1 MERKSDYLQEEL
13 DRLSLLSEFDEAYY
27 LYSRMRKS
35 LPDGVCSS
43 YSVITAAEFLI
54 TDCICQSVS
63 SHPEG
68 VSEKMVNDSIDRFC
82 KDIKSYV
89 KAVLDG
95 LSNGDSDADLC

>member
-13 DRLSLLSEFDEAYY
+13 DRLSLLFEFDEAYY
-27 LYSRMRKS
+27 LYSMMRKS
-35 LPDGVCSS
+35 LSDGVCSS
-43 YSVITAAEFLI
+43 YSVITAAELLI

-68 VSEKMVNDSIDRFC
+68 VSEKAINDSIDSFS

-89 KAVLDG
+89 KAVLEG
-95 LSNGDSDADLC
+95 LSNSDSDADLC

>member
-13 DRLSLLSEFDEAYY
+13 DMLSLLSEFDEAYY
-27 LYSRMRKS
+27 LYSRMRRS

-68 VSEKMVNDSIDRFC
+68 VSEKMVNDSIDRSFW
-82 KDIKSYV
+82 SGGMEY
-89 KAVLDG
+89 
-95 LSNGDSDADLC
+95 